1 VNESASEQVTDFL
14 NDDLQLPKTDDD
26 DIDEEDPARTVR
38 EGLPRSFRMRHDA
51 HYVDE
56 LMSRTA
62 ATPAAVAVT
71 VAPPAQ
77 PLAAPVPALPLIAHR
92 LESLVAHAGVI
103 RSQHAA
109 ALMAQSVHTEFARV
123 ARLARAAAILQ
134 DDEPLARRTV
144 AARDIADAALLAGG
158 PVARLG
164 GLECD
169 VVVEDPSFTI
179 LADSA
184 LMVQSIAGTIDALVD
199 LLFADPGRPPFIEGP
214 QSAARITIKLQSVRV
229 RPAIIVEVICPA
241 LCVGSRQ
248 AERFFDNDHDD
259 FPIAPAASILL
270 AAAARVVRTHG
281 GRADVQRHGRR
292 GVTVSLVF
300 PQAVGEIRLD

>member
-184 LMVQSIAGTIDALVD
+184 LMVQSIAGTI
-199 LLFADPGRPPFIEGP
+199 
-214 QSAARITIKLQSVRV
+214 KLQSVRV

>member
-14 NDDLQLPKTDDD
+14 NDDLQLPKTTDD
-26 DIDEEDPARTVR
+26 DIDEEVPARTMR

-62 ATPAAVAVT
+62 ETSAAPAS
-71 VAPPAQ
+71 PAQ
-77 PLAAPVPALPLIAHR
+77 PLPAPALPLIASR

-123 ARLARAAAILQ
+123 ARLARAATILQ
-134 DDEPLARRTV
+134 DDEPLVRRTV
-144 AARDIADAALLAGG
+144 SARDIADAALLAGG

-184 LMVQSIAGTIDALVD
+184 LMLQSIAGTIDALVD
-199 LLFADPGRPPFIEGP
+199 LLFADPGRPRFIEGP
-214 QSAARITIKLQSVRV
+214 PSAARLSIKLQSVRV
-229 RPAIIVEVICPA
+229 RPAIIVEVVCPP
-241 LCVGSRQ
+241 LLLGSRQ
-248 AERFFDNDHDD
+248 AERFFDNDPDD
-259 FPIAPAASILL
+259 FQVAPAAGILL

>member
-1 VNESASEQVTDFL
+1 VNESAGEQVTDFL

-26 DIDEEDPARTVR
+26 DIDDEVPARTMR

-62 ATPAAVAVT
+62 ETPADVADAVAS
-71 VAPPAQ
+71 PAQ
-77 PLAAPVPALPLIAHR
+77 PVPAPALPLIASR

-109 ALMAQSVHTEFARV
+109 ALMAQSVYTEFARV
-123 ARLARAAAILQ
+123 ARLARAGAILQ
-134 DDEPLARRTV
+134 DDEPLVRRTV
-144 AARDIADAALLAGG
+144 SAREIADAALLAGG

-184 LMVQSIAGTIDALVD
+184 LMLQSIAGTIDALVD
-199 LLFADPGRPPFIEGP
+199 LLFADPGRPSFIEDP
-214 QSAARITIKLQSVRV
+214 QSAARISIKLQSVRV

-241 LCVGSRQ
+241 LLLGSRQ
-248 AERFFDNDHDD
+248 AERFFDNDPDD
-259 FPIAPAASILL
+259 FRIVPAAGILL
-270 AAAARVVRTHG
+270 AAAARIVRAHG
-281 GRADVQRHGRR
+281 GRADVQRDGRR
-292 GVTVSLVF
+292 GTTVSLVF
-300 PQAVGEIRLD
+300 PQAVGEIRLG